1 MTLFRII
8 AVSSVAFT
16 LGACAGAPFKENAA
30 TRLGTDPLASYYN
43 PKIKAE
49 VSHTFS
55 SNESDL
61 ASIAERI
68 EAEAEAAKAADEEAF
83 APIADPED
91 SEDQISSRASVSL
104 L

>member
-1 MTLFRII
+1 MTHFRIF
-8 AVSSVAFT
+8 AVSVAVLT
-16 LGACAGAPFKENAA
+16 LAACAQSPFKEDAA

-43 PKIKAE
+43 PKIKE
-49 VSHTFS
+49 ELSHTFT

-68 EAEAEAAKAADEEAF
+68 EAETKAANAPALVPVTDE
-83 APIADPED
+83 DD
-91 SEDQISSRASVSL
+91 GEDQISSRAAVSL